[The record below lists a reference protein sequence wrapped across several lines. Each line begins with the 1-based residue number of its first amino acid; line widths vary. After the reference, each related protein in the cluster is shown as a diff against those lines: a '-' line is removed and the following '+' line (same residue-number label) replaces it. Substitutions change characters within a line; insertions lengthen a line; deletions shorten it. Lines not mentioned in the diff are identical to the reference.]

1 MSETVE
7 QILTFVRNRY
17 PQEQIDAGQDIF
29 ALGFV
34 NSLFAMELVLFL
46 EKTFGITIPQDE
58 LLIDNFRSAHVMAEL
73 VERQRPALARS
84 TA

>member
-1 MSETVE
+1 MSESVQ

-17 PQEQIDAGQDIF
+17 PQEQFDQAQDIF

-46 EKTFGITIPQDE
+46 EKTFGITIPNNE
-58 LLIDNFRSAHVMAEL
+58 LQIDNFRSANLMAEL
-73 VERQRPALARS
+73 VERQRSATVA
-84 TA
+84 